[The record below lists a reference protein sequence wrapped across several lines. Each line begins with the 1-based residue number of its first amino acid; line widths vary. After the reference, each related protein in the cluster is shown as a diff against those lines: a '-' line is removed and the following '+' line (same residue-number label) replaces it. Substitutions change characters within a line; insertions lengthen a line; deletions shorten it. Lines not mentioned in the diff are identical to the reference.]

1 MFEQIITERDVRQLI
16 HKHELINEKENRKLS
31 KDDDVI
37 KNIFFNI
44 DSGKYKFKI
53 TQTSVEDKTLYSADN
68 IETRI
73 ILRYLDRLIKR
84 VYKVRQTNR
93 DRIIK
98 QLISMLHSNNEFYI
112 CKLDI
117 SSFYETINTTK
128 LLQHIKDDGIISFK
142 NYSLIN
148 SVIKKKT
155 CKKGLPRGISFSAAL
170 SEFYL
175 RSFDKYLKRHS
186 KITYFARYV
195 DDIIIISSVDISQEI
210 KDYIRTNLGLEINIE
225 KEKEYK
231 IDNSNNK
238 IFEINFLGY
247 TFLIHNQ
254 KANKRIVEVKIETSK
269 IEKIKKRIIK
279 SSLIFIKDG
288 KFNNYYDRIRLL
300 FSNYMLDKNKN
311 GILMSGIYYNYRYI
325 TDYSSLNKV
334 NQFKNSLISNNSRL
348 SKKINSKL
356 SLDQKQKLFKINIYD
371 GFHKKMKVKLTSKRI
386 TDLFKD
392 LKYV

>member
-254 KANKRIVEVKIETSK
+254 KANTRIVEVKIETSK

-325 TDYSSLNKV
+325 TDYSSLNKL

>member
-254 KANKRIVEVKIETSK
+254 KANTRIVEVKIETSK

-311 GILMSGIYYNYRYI
+311 GILMSCNA
-325 TDYSSLNKV
+325 
-334 NQFKNSLISNNSRL
+334 
-348 SKKINSKL
+348 
-356 SLDQKQKLFKINIYD
+356 
-371 GFHKKMKVKLTSKRI
+371 
-386 TDLFKD
+386 
-392 LKYV
+392 